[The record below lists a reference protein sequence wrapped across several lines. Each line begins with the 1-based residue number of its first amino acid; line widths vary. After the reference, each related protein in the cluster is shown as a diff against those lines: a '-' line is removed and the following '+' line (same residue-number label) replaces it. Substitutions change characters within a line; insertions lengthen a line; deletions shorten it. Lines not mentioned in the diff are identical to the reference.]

1 MSTKLIAATLLVA
14 FGISACAQ
22 QQQEEPAPAP
32 VEIVAEQPTQKY

>member
-22 QQQEEPAPAP
+22 QQQQEPEAP
-32 VEIVAEQPTQKY
+32 VEIVAETPTQKY

>member
-22 QQQEEPAPAP
+22 QQQQQEPAAP
-32 VEIVAEQPTQKY
+32 VEIVAPQPTQKY